1 MHETRV
7 ETLNPR
13 QRALAEDDSESQGHS
28 KINSGPDPWSF
39 FIHE

>member
-1 MHETRV
+1 MHEARR

-13 QRALAEDDSESQGHS
+13 QRALGGDAPESQGHS
-28 KINSGPDPWSF
+28 KINSGPDQWVF

>member
-13 QRALAEDDSESQGHS
+13 QRALAEDDPASHLHS
-28 KINSGPDPWSF
+28 KINSGPEQWSF

>member
-1 MHETRV
+1 MHETRA

-13 QRALAEDDSESQGHS
+13 QRAVAGDAPESHLHS
-28 KINSGPDPWSF
+28 KINSGPDQWSF